1 MVRNPLTFYNTI
13 MAKFRIRRKL
23 YNDVQ
28 QEQQAVPA
36 SNTGAELRSAAIGT
50 LAPMAITAGVNA
62 IQNAPKRT
70 KTALIGGA
78 LAAGLGYAAN
88 KGYLGS
94 GAQKFTG
101 NIINQGKNLLTRF
114 KPQNQPQQ
122 TVQTQ
127 QAQPVANF
135 DKFTGKVTKE
145 GYKNYKNLDPEA
157 QKRIQQQNA
166 ERKQRKAQ
174 QKTAAKQKAQQN
186 VQVNTSSA
194 PVQNQNRQQPQTV
207 TLKRKTGN
215 N

>member
-1 MVRNPLTFYNTI
+1 

-23 YNDVQ
+23 YNDAQ
-28 QEQQAVPA
+28 QEQQVAPT

-62 IQNAPKRT
+62 VQNASKGT
-70 KTALIGGA
+70 KAALIGGA

-88 KGYLGS
+88 KGYLGA

-122 TVQTQ
+122 TVQTTQ
-127 QAQPVANF
+127 QAQPAANF

-166 ERKQRKAQ
+166 ERKQQKAQ
-174 QKTAAKQKAQQN
+174 QKAAAKQKAQQN
-186 VQVNTSSA
+186 IQVNTSSA
-194 PVQNQNRQQPQTV
+194 PVQNQNKQPLTV